1 MNPFDQQLENVFHSF
16 KPILKAYVQ
25 HILKD
30 ESDLD
35 IEINLMV
42 LEYDKGVQVIAKR
55 GLEVVYTA
63 TFNIVAFIKL
73 YQQISNED
81 CILHF
86 DFLAKVLG
94 ILNVNGKA
102 FHDLMQ
108 SASCNLTKMLNLGLK
123 DISGMLIGI
132 ENNTYNLSLE
142 FANPDLFVAE
152 KMATAKPSIKFY
164 FQLSRNNEEWR
175 FKSLDLERCFNHI
188 RGQAQIF

>member
-1 MNPFDQQLENVFHSF
+1 MNAFNQQLENLFHSF

-30 ESDLD
+30 ESDFN
-35 IEINLMV
+35 IEINLTV
-42 LEYDKGVQVIAKR
+42 LEYNKGVQIIAKR
-55 GLEVVYTA
+55 GVEVAYTA
-63 TFNIVAFIKL
+63 TFNIVTFIEL
-73 YQQISNED
+73 YQKISNED
-81 CILHF
+81 CIIHT

-94 ILNVNGKA
+94 ILNVNSKA

-142 FANPDLFVAE
+142 FANPNLFVAE

-188 RGQAQIF
+188 KGQEQVF